1 MLVEESQGFKF
12 QAHSPLK
19 ILRMSTVYSP
29 PTNPTAVMPTL
40 PLSAGDLRV
49 FASSPALPLFFTST
63 INIDYL
69 VKNITDLV

>member
-19 ILRMSTVYSP
+19 ILRMSTVYCP

-49 FASSPALPLFFTST
+49 FASSPALPLFTST
-63 INIDYL
+63 INIDYS

>member
-40 PLSAGDLRV
+40 PL
-49 FASSPALPLFFTST
+49 FASSPALPLFTST

>member
-19 ILRMSTVYSP
+19 TLRMSTVYSP

-49 FASSPALPLFFTST
+49 FASSPALPLFTST

>member
-1 MLVEESQGFKF
+1 MLVEEGQGFEF

-40 PLSAGDLRV
+40 PL
-49 FASSPALPLFFTST
+49 FTST

-69 VKNITDLV
+69 VKDKTDLV